1 MPWKIQSAVGERL
14 RLVKLAFK
22 AQQPIAQLCR
32 VFDISRPT
40 AYKWMKRFEAGGR
53 RALSNDSRRPHRS
66 PRKIRS
72 RWIKAIGRIRR
83 RHRHW
88 GPKKIRVVLGQQ
100 GVGKDRPAVRTI
112 ARYLKAAGLVRRPTR
127 RSGRGPRV
135 ELAPLT
141 MPKGPNEVWTVDF
154 KGWFRT
160 ADGKRAEPLTVRDL
174 FSRYGLAVRLVP
186 DQSWRHVR
194 VVFLGL
200 FRRYGQPRIIR
211 MDNGG
216 PFASK
221 GPARLSRLS
230 VWWTAL
236 GIRAEF
242 TDPGHPE
249 QNGAHEQ
256 FHRLLKTE
264 TTRPVSSN
272 RRSQQRR
279 INRWLG
285 IYNDQ
290 RPHEALGQRPPA
302 EFYKADRKR
311 KEGCVAR
318 LTYPRDWS
326 VRRVRSNGQI
336 RWQGR
341 LRFIG
346 EAFVGYRVGLKN
358 GISAQEQ
365 EVYLGGVLLGV
376 LCCSDPGGLRPAAY
390 ARPGPSN
397 RGIAKV

>member
-1 MPWKIQSAVGERL
+1 MPWKIRSAIGERL

-32 VFDISRPT
+32 VFGVSRPT
-40 AYKWMKRFEAGGR
+40 AYKWIKRFGAGGR
-53 RALSNDSRRPHRS
+53 RALSNASRRPHRT
-66 PRKIRS
+66 PNKTGK
-72 RWIKAIGRIRR
+72 RWIKAIRRIRR

-88 GPKKIRVVLGQQ
+88 GPKKIRAVLGQ
-100 GVGKDRPAVRTI
+100 GMGDYRPAVRTI
-112 ARYLKAAGLVRRPTR
+112 ARYLKAAGLVRQPTR
-127 RSGRGPRV
+127 RSPRGPRV
-135 ELAPLT
+135 ELPPLSL
-141 MPKGPNEVWTVDF
+141 PKEANEVWTVDF

-174 FSRYGLAVRLVP
+174 FSRYGLVVRLVP
-186 DQSWRHVR
+186 DQSWDHVR
-194 VVFLGL
+194 RVFLEL
-200 FRRYGQPRIIR
+200 FGRYGQPRVIR

-216 PFASK
+216 PFASN

-230 VWWTAL
+230 AWWTAL

-264 TTRPVSSN
+264 TTRPASSN
-272 RRSQQRR
+272 RRAQQRR
-279 INRWLG
+279 INRWLN
-285 IYNDQ
+285 IYNYE
-290 RPHEALGQRPPA
+290 RPHEALGQRTPA
-302 EFYKADRKR
+302 ELYKPGRKR
-311 KEGCVAR
+311 KVAR
-318 LTYPRDWS
+318 VARPTYPTDWS

-346 EAFVGYRVGLKN
+346 EAFVGYRVGLKRM
-358 GISAQEQ
+358 SADEQ
-365 EVYLGGVLLGV
+365 EVYFGRVLLGV
-376 LCCSDPGGLRPAAY
+376 LRCLDPGGLRPAAY

-397 RGIAKV
+397 GGKIKV

>member
-1 MPWKIQSAVGERL
+1 MPWKIKSAVGERL
-14 RLVKLAFK
+14 RLVKLVFK

-32 VFDISRPT
+32 VFGVSRPT
-40 AYKWMKRFEAGGR
+40 AYKWMKRFGSGGR
-53 RALSNDSRRPHRS
+53 RALSNASRRPHRS
-66 PRKIRS
+66 PGKTAR
-72 RWIKAIGRIRR
+72 RWIKAIRGVRR
-83 RHRHW
+83 RHRYW
-88 GPKKIRVVLGQQ
+88 GPKKIQAVLGQK
-100 GVGKDRPAVRTI
+100 GGADHRPAVRTI
-112 ARYLKAAGLVRRPTR
+112 ARYLKASGLVPQRAR
-127 RSGRGPRV
+127 RSPRGPQV

-141 MPKGPNEVWTVDF
+141 LPKGPNEVWTVDF

-160 ADGKRAEPLTVRDL
+160 GDGKRAEPLTVRDL

-186 DQSWRHVR
+186 DQSWSHVR
-194 VVFLGL
+194 LL
-200 FRRYGQPRIIR
+200 FMELFGRYGQPRIIR

-221 GPARLSRLS
+221 GPGRLSRLS
-230 VWWTAL
+230 AWWTAL

-256 FHRLLKTE
+256 FHRLLKAE
-264 TTRPVSSN
+264 TTDPVSSN
-272 RRSQQRR
+272 RRAQQRR
-279 INRWLG
+279 INRWLC
-285 IYNDQ
+285 IYNRK

-302 EFYKADRKR
+302 DFYRPDRKA
-311 KEGCVAR
+311 KTAR
-318 LTYPRDWS
+318 LGRPSYPPDWS

-346 EAFVGYRVGLKN
+346 EAFVGYHVGLKRI
-358 GISAQEQ
+358 GAEEQ
-365 EVYLGGVLLGV
+365 EVYFRWVLLGV
-376 LCCSDPGGLRPAAY
+376 LRCSDPGGLRPAAY

-397 RGIAKV
+397 AGKRKV